1 LLTRSFIKVLVVDD
15 FEPWRRFASST
26 LQAQPGLE
34 VIGEASDGLE
44 AVQKAQELQPDLI
57 LLDIGL
63 PRLNGIEAARQIRE
77 KAPSTK
83 ILFCSENHS
92 WDIAEEGIRIAAGYV
107 LKSEAGRDLL
117 PAVEAVLQGKQFLSS
132 IFARQN
138 PGADKEH
145 VLDRHSAKRRVAPLP
160 PRNVAMRH
168 EAMFYPDDAA
178 LVSAFGR
185 VIKAVLSAGNTSIV
199 VATGSHRAEIISSL
213 KADHVD
219 VDGAREQKRFIAQDA
234 DATLAAIMVNDMPDK
249 IRCAELLANLIATAK
264 GAQKEPIRIAI
275 CGECAP
281 ILLAR
286 GNAEG
291 AIRLEHLWN
300 EVTMK
305 HGADTLCG
313 YVWSTF
319 PQREN
324 STEFQKICAEHS
336 AVQGQELGYST

>member
-1 LLTRSFIKVLVVDD
+1 
-15 FEPWRRFASST
+15 
-26 LQAQPGLE
+26 
-34 VIGEASDGLE
+34 
-44 AVQKAQELQPDLI
+44 
-57 LLDIGL
+57 
-63 PRLNGIEAARQIRE
+63 
-77 KAPSTK
+77 
-83 ILFCSENHS
+83 
-92 WDIAEEGIRIAAGYV
+92 
-107 LKSEAGRDLL
+107 
-117 PAVEAVLQGKQFLSS
+117 
-132 IFARQN
+132 
-138 PGADKEH
+138 
-145 VLDRHSAKRRVAPLP
+145 
-160 PRNVAMRH
+160 MRH

-178 LVSAFGR
+178 LVRAFGR

-199 VATGSHRAEIISSL
+199 VATGSHHAEIISSL
-213 KADHVD
+213 KADNVD
-219 VDGAREQKRFIAQDA
+219 VDAAREQKRFIAHDA
-234 DATLAAIMVNDMPDK
+234 HATLAAIMVNDMPDK
-249 IRCAELLANLIATAK
+249 IRCAELVANFIATAK
-264 GAQKEPIRIAI
+264 GAQKEPVRIAI

-291 AIRLEHLWN
+291 AIRLEHIWN